1 MYQIDF
7 LPVESES
14 GTGSKSGDAIAAQIT
29 LDDGR
34 DVVLVIDGGYGAT
47 GESLV
52 EHIRTHYGTDHVDI
66 VVSTHPDA
74 DHINGLKYVVE
85 TLSVGELLIHRP
97 RNHAANVADFSNLEA
112 VNDLIKTAETRGV
125 TISEPFTGLER
136 WAGQLQILGPTKD
149 YYRELLAQHLQ
160 EEKTGVAAG
169 RRSLAASLMTKG
181 RDLLAWALPSLPIE
195 TLGEDGETA
204 PRNNTSAIVL
214 LTVDGHRILFT
225 GDAGIPALSAAAD
238 RYEVAV
244 GPFSSYPLNTLQ
256 APHHGSR
263 RNLSPSLLN
272 RILGAPGGTY
282 SESFLAP
289 ISSAK
294 ASPKHPS
301 PKVVNALTRRGGYVV
316 ATEGQTI
323 CLLNEVAR
331 PGWSTV
337 AAMPPLVEDDD

>member
-7 LPVESES
+7 LPVESEN
-14 GTGSKSGDAIAAQIT
+14 GEGSKSGDAIAAQLT
-29 LDDGR
+29 LNDGR
-34 DVVLVIDGGYGAT
+34 TVVVVIDGGYGAT

-52 EHIRTHYGTDHVDI
+52 EHIQAYYETSYVDI

-74 DHINGLKYVVE
+74 DHINGLKFLVE

-97 RNHAANVADFSNLEA
+97 RNHASNVADFSNLEA
-112 VNDLIKTAETRGV
+112 VDNLIAAAERRGV
-125 TISEPFTGLER
+125 TVSEPFTGLQR
-136 WAGQLQILGPTKD
+136 WGGQLQILGPTQE
-149 YYRELLAQHLQ
+149 YYRELLDQHLQ
-160 EEKTGVAAG
+160 EEKTGVAAH

-181 RDLLAWALPSLPIE
+181 RDLLAWVLPSLPLE
-195 TLGEDGETA
+195 TLGEDGETG

-214 LTVDGHRILFT
+214 LTVDDRRILFT

-238 RYEVAV
+238 QYESTI
-244 GPFSSYPLNTLQ
+244 GPFQSVPLNILQ

-263 RNLSPSLLN
+263 RNLAPSLLD
-272 RILGAPGGTY
+272 RIVGAPGTRVGT
-282 SESFLAP
+282 FHAP

-301 PKVVNALTRRGGYVV
+301 PKVVNALSRRGGYVV
-316 ATEGQTI
+316 ATEGRTL
-323 CLLNEVAR
+323 CLQNEASR

-337 AAMPPLVEDDD
+337 APMPPLVEDED

>member
-14 GTGSKSGDAIAAQIT
+14 GTGSKSGDAIASQIT

-47 GESLV
+47 GESMV
-52 EHIRTHYGTDHVDI
+52 EHIRDHYGTDHVDI

-74 DHINGLKYVVE
+74 DHINGLKYVIE

-97 RNHAANVADFSNLEA
+97 QDHASDVSDFSNLEA
-112 VNDLIKTAETRGV
+112 VNDLIEAAETRGV
-125 TISEPFTGLER
+125 TVTEPFTGLER
-136 WAGQLQILGPTKD
+136 WAGQLQILGPTEE
-149 YYRELLAQHLQ
+149 YYCELLAQHLQ
-160 EEKTGVAAG
+160 EEKSGVAAS
-169 RRSLAASLMTKG
+169 RRTLVASLMTKG
-181 RDLLAWALPSLPIE
+181 RDLLAKALPYLPIE

-204 PRNNTSAIVL
+204 PRNNTSAVVL
-214 LTVDGHRILFT
+214 LIVDGHRILFT
-225 GDAGIPALSAAAD
+225 GDAGISALSAAAD

-244 GPFSSYPLNTLQ
+244 GPFPSHPLRTLQ

-263 RNLSPSLLN
+263 RNLAPSLLN
-272 RILGAPGGTY
+272 RIVGAPGAPH
-282 SESFLAP
+282 SESFHAP

-316 ATEGQTI
+316 ATEGKTI

-331 PGWSTV
+331 PGWNTV
-337 AAMPPLVEDDD
+337 APIPPLVEDDD